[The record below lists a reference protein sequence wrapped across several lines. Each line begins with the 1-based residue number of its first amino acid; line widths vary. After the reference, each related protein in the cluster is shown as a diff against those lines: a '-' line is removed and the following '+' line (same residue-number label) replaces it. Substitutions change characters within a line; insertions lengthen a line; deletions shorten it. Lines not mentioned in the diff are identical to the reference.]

1 MDPMEWFAWNL
12 KQWRDE
18 LTKTDLDDRK
28 QVERLYRHVKAQQT
42 IRWELMCEW
51 LRKSDGENLPYD
63 SEPWLSS
70 EEPPAQ
76 EEATANAAEV
86 VNSMS
91 PDALQRELNK
101 LSSILS
107 DDEVSDVE
115 SLPRDN
121 CKRDKLDARDH
132 KSYSDL
138 MSGEESESSWSSSKR
153 STKRLAK
160 SRSSPQERLK
170 VKAKAHVSAK
180 AKAEFRVRERED
192 REDRPREK
200 RDRDLARKLRRSFSP
215 RRSLSPRR
223 KSPLRV
229 SRVVLG
235 PECFRCG
242 KLGHRFRDCREKFCR
257 KCKLPNYTVHTCP
270 NCRFDELDNNNWSVV
285 RKRPISPR
293 RNDKSPPSIRRRLR

>member
-18 LTKTDLDDRK
+18 LTKTDLDDKK
-28 QVERLYRHVKAQQT
+28 QVERLYKHVKAQQT
-42 IRWELMCEW
+42 IRWQLMCEW
-51 LRKSDGENLPYD
+51 LRKSDGENIPYD

-76 EEATANAAEV
+76 EEATASAAEV

-121 CKRDKLDARDH
+121 CKREKLDGRDH

-138 MSGEESESSWSSSKR
+138 MSGEDSESSWSSGKR
-153 STKRLAK
+153 SGKRLAK

-170 VKAKAHVSAK
+170 VKAKAQVSAK
-180 AKAEFRVRERED
+180 AKANLRLRESRED
-192 REDRPREK
+192 RDRDRDREK
-200 RDRDLARKLRRSFSP
+200 RDRDFRELARKL

-223 KSPLRV
+223 KSPLRIP
-229 SRVVLG
+229 RVVLG

-257 KCKLPNYTVHTCP
+257 KCKLPNYTLHTCP
-270 NCRFDELDNNNWSVV
+270 NCRFDELDDNNWSVV
-285 RKRPISPR
+285 RKRPVSPR
-293 RNDKSPPSIRRRLR
+293 RTDKSPPSIRRRLR